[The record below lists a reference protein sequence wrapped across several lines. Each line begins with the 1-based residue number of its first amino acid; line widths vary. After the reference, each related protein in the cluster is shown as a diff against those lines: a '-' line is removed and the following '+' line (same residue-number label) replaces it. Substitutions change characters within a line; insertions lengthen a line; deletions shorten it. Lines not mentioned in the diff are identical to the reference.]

1 MCWAAKNSAAWPDEV
16 TVSEPTLDSRLMD
29 DLKTAMKS
37 GDTTARDTIRYTMS
51 SLKNARIDKGS
62 TLSEQEE
69 LSVLQRD
76 AKRRQESIDQFRAA
90 GRTDLVDKEEAE
102 LAVLKRYMP
111 AELSDQEVAA
121 IVTQAIAET
130 GVTSPKEIGKLMPVL
145 IKKAAGRADGKRLNE
160 AARAA
165 LSTT

>member
-1 MCWAAKNSAAWPDEV
+1 
-16 TVSEPTLDSRLMD
+16 MD
-29 DLKTAMKS
+29 NLKIAMKA
-37 GDTTARDTIRYTMS
+37 GNTTARDTIRYTMS

-62 TLSEQEE
+62 TLTEQEE
-69 LSVLQRD
+69 IAVLQRD

-102 LAVLKRYMP
+102 LAVLKQFLP
-111 AELSDQEVAA
+111 AELSDAEVAS
-121 IVTQAIAET
+121 IVAEAIAET
-130 GVTSPKEIGKLMPVL
+130 GVSSPKELGKLMPVL

-165 LSTT
+165 LSDS

>member
-1 MCWAAKNSAAWPDEV
+1 
-16 TVSEPTLDSRLMD
+16 MD
-29 DLKTAMKS
+29 DLKTAMKA

-51 SLKNARIDKGS
+51 SLKNARIDKGG
-62 TLSEQEE
+62 TLSEQDE
-69 LSVLQRD
+69 LAVLQRD

-121 IVTQAIAET
+121 IVTESIAET

>member
-1 MCWAAKNSAAWPDEV
+1 MSQ
-16 TVSEPTLDSRLMD
+16 PTLDSQLMD
-29 DLKTAMKS
+29 DLKTAMKA

-51 SLKNARIDKGS
+51 SLKNARIDKGG
-62 TLSEQEE
+62 TLSEQDE
-69 LSVLQRD
+69 LAVLQRD

-102 LAVLKRYMP
+102 LAVLKHYMP

-121 IVTQAIAET
+121 IVTESIAET

>member
-1 MCWAAKNSAAWPDEV
+1 M
-16 TVSEPTLDSRLMD
+16 SEPTLDAQLMD
-29 DLKTAMKS
+29 DLKIAMKA
-37 GDTTARDTIRYTMS
+37 GNTTARDTIRYTMS

-62 TLSEQEE
+62 TLTEQEE
-69 LSVLQRD
+69 IAVLQRD

-102 LAVLKRYMP
+102 LAVLKQYLP
-111 AELSDQEVAA
+111 AELSDAEVAS
-121 IVTQAIAET
+121 IVAEAIAET
-130 GVTSPKEIGKLMPVL
+130 GVSSPKELGKLMPVL

-165 LSTT
+165 LSDS

>member
-1 MCWAAKNSAAWPDEV
+1 MSQ
-16 TVSEPTLDSRLMD
+16 PTLDSQLMD
-29 DLKTAMKS
+29 DLKTAMKA

-51 SLKNARIDKGS
+51 SLKNARIDKGG
-62 TLSEQEE
+62 TLSEQDE
-69 LSVLQRD
+69 LAVLQRD

-121 IVTQAIAET
+121 IVTESIAET

>member
-1 MCWAAKNSAAWPDEV
+1 
-16 TVSEPTLDSRLMD
+16 MD
-29 DLKTAMKS
+29 DLKIAMKA
-37 GDTTARDTIRYTMS
+37 GNTTARDTIRYTMS

-62 TLSEQEE
+62 TLTEQEE
-69 LSVLQRD
+69 IAVLQRD

-102 LAVLKRYMP
+102 LAVLKQYLP
-111 AELSDQEVAA
+111 AELSDAEVAS
-121 IVTQAIAET
+121 IVAEAIAET
-130 GVTSPKEIGKLMPVL
+130 GVSSPKELGKLMPVL

-165 LSTT
+165 LSDS

>member
-1 MCWAAKNSAAWPDEV
+1 M
-16 TVSEPTLDSRLMD
+16 SEPTLDTTLMD
-29 DLKTAMKS
+29 DLKSAMKS
-37 GDTTARDTIRYTMS
+37 GNTTARDTIRYTMS

-62 TLSEQEE
+62 TLTEQEE
-69 LSVLQRD
+69 IAVLQRD

-102 LAVLKRYMP
+102 LAVLKQYLP
-111 AELSDQEVAA
+111 AELSDAEVAS
-121 IVTQAIAET
+121 IVAEAIAET
-130 GVTSPKEIGKLMPVL
+130 GVSSPKELGKLMPVL

-165 LSTT
+165 LSDS

>member
-1 MCWAAKNSAAWPDEV
+1 M
-16 TVSEPTLDSRLMD
+16 SEPTLDSQLMD
-29 DLKTAMKS
+29 DLKTAMKA

-51 SLKNARIDKGS
+51 SLKNARIDKGG
-62 TLSEQEE
+62 TLSEQDE
-69 LSVLQRD
+69 LAVLQRD

-121 IVTQAIAET
+121 IVTESIAET